1 MIYPFLFYTLCQKG
15 VYMSLFLGPIHTWL
29 YDKVKFQDSL
39 TRAIADMA
47 LEKGYATEEIKALDT
62 SLATL
67 EEGNLEEIVNGSIHE
82 WLLERVGLVELRLAY
97 VLSSILK
104 EDASHIDEIEKV
116 AYEFGAKQACEPG
129 VSVRF
134 AYNYLDDKL
143 INGMPCDRVIDL
155 VSENAKRIVFEQ
167 YEDVH
172 AQYLDV
178 FECDHE
184 AYYKVR
190 FALIKGLLSKS
201 GIEFRVLDSHK
212 YELVCLEG

>member
-1 MIYPFLFYTLCQKG
+1 
-15 VYMSLFLGPIHTWL
+15 MSLFLGPIHTWL

-47 LEKGYATEEIKALDT
+47 LEKGYATEEIKTLDT

-116 AYEFGAKQACEPG
+116 AYEFGAKQACESG
-129 VSVRF
+129 VS
-134 AYNYLDDKL
+134 
-143 INGMPCDRVIDL
+143 
-155 VSENAKRIVFEQ
+155 
-167 YEDVH
+167 
-172 AQYLDV
+172 
-178 FECDHE
+178 
-184 AYYKVR
+184 VR